1 MVETISQEW
10 WRDPRSHF
18 GELKAESPMLSQR
31 KDIQPAVEFIYSQ
44 LGLLNGAALLDLCC
58 GPGRYSVE
66 LAHKGFEVVGLE
78 LNQQYVTLA
87 RQVAAGEQVATGFL
101 AGDMRSI
108 PFVNHFDAVINVGTS
123 FGFFDREAEDQQVIE
138 SVARSLKPGGV
149 FLLEMGNRDY
159 YLKHFVA
166 KDWRRREDGK
176 VIVIQREFD
185 YVRSRI
191 NSTFEVLADGD
202 TEEKWSHSWRAYALV
217 EIAAMLEQAGLILS
231 HTFGNWN
238 SGGYDVDSPRMIV
251 VSKNGKA

>member
-58 GPGRYSVE
+58 GPGRYSVG

-138 SVARSLKPGGV
+138 SVARSLKPGG
-149 FLLEMGNRDY
+149 
-159 YLKHFVA
+159 
-166 KDWRRREDGK
+166 
-176 VIVIQREFD
+176 QREFD

>member
-1 MVETISQEW
+1 
-10 WRDPRSHF
+10 
-18 GELKAESPMLSQR
+18 
-31 KDIQPAVEFIYSQ
+31 
-44 LGLLNGAALLDLCC
+44 
-58 GPGRYSVE
+58 
-66 LAHKGFEVVGLE
+66 
-78 LNQQYVTLA
+78 
-87 RQVAAGEQVATGFL
+87 
-101 AGDMRSI
+101 
-108 PFVNHFDAVINVGTS
+108 
-123 FGFFDREAEDQQVIE
+123 
-138 SVARSLKPGGV
+138 
-149 FLLEMGNRDY
+149 MGNRDY

-217 EIAAMLEQAGLILS
+217 EIAAMLEQAGLVLS

-238 SGGYDVDSPRMIV
+238 SGRYDVDSPRMIV